1 MAVVPKHGGH
11 DKGYDPKDDLTLDQI
26 HRFTKVANKVQH
38 EKDEHEVFYHHQHIE
53 TEDELEESIETKEE
67 EFVHQQVE
75 HVKLHKQKLKSKRH
89 IYASLAI
96 SLLILSMAMMVL
108 FN

>member
-38 EKDEHEVFYHHQHIE
+38 EKDEQEVLYRHQHIE
-53 TEDELEESIETKEE
+53 TEKELEESIETKDE
-67 EFVHQQVE
+67 EFVHQKVE
-75 HVKLHKQKLKSKRH
+75 HAKQQKQKRKSKKYT
-89 IYASLAI
+89 YASLAI
-96 SLLILSMAMMVL
+96 SLLILSMALMIL
-108 FN
+108 FR